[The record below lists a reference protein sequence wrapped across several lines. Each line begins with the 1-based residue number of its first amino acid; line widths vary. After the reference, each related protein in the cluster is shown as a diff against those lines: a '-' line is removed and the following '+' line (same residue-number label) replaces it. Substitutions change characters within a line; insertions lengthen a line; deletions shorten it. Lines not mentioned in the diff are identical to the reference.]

1 VQVSL
6 QQFYIE
12 IMQGDD
18 AEATKT
24 KTKMKKEKAPMKES
38 AKKRWKRME

>member
-18 AEATKT
+18 VEAT
-24 KTKMKKEKAPMKES
+24 KTKMKKNETNERKDER
-38 AKKRWKRME
+38 KKNEE